1 MLQALA
7 EQADFAGQN
16 TTVATEQIRKS
27 PRENYLKIKEFGS
40 SVLQVALDQLVGRN
54 SVESL

>member
-40 SVLQVALDQLVGRN
+40 SVLYRWHWTN
-54 SVESL
+54 